1 MDLLFYLIV
10 GAVIG
15 AVCFTIGWKV
25 AIHPDIVSNERA
37 LERQKELNLEIN
49 TQEARVEILKNEK
62 EKLQQQYNETQQF
75 ISDAEKNAE
84 TIYATKCAQLEDK
97 YKQKEKELQAIQEEK
112 KESFAADIKKIED
125 DLESLKATK
134 LAAIDAARKEK
145 EITENKEA
153 YCLILPKEEERDI
166 PILREAQYKVSKPRA
181 VAMCIWSNYYLPIA
195 KEKLPKILG
204 KNDIVGIYK
213 LTNQK
218 TGECYIGQSRDIKK
232 RIYEHMRAGL
242 GVDTPSGNQLY
253 IAMQEYGLDNFS
265 IELLEE
271 CNPEELNKK
280 EKYFIELYQSNIVGY
295 NISGGNK

>member
-49 TQEARVEILKNEK
+49 TQEARIEVLKNEK

-134 LAAIDAARKEK
+134 LAAIDAARKEQ
-145 EITENKEA
+145 
-153 YCLILPKEEERDI
+153 LIKQKQEDYIDNSTLQNIADAVDKKIEDI
-166 PILREAQYKVSKPRA
+166 ESKKKKI
-181 VAMCIWSNYYLPIA
+181 VTNQVLAMQ
-195 KEKLPKILG
+195 K
-204 KNDIVGIYK
+204 K
-213 LTNQK
+213 LTQHL
-218 TGECYIGQSRDIKK
+218 S
-232 RIYEHMRAGL
+232 A
-242 GVDTPSGNQLY
+242 S
-253 IAMQEYGLDNFS
+253 
-265 IELLEE
+265 
-271 CNPEELNKK
+271 
-280 EKYFIELYQSNIVGY
+280 
-295 NISGGNK
+295 

>member
-1 MDLLFYLIV
+1 MEIIFILAIIIV
-10 GAVIG
+10 GIIAFFVG
-15 AVCFTIGWKV
+15 QKV
-25 AIHPDIVSNERA
+25 AIHPDIISNKKAIEEQRR
-37 LERQKELNLEIN
+37 LKIENN
-49 TQEARVEILKNEK
+49 TEK
-62 EKLQQQYNETQQF
+62 ERLNTLKLEQKHAKEQYQEMRQHINDIEK
-75 ISDAEKNAE
+75 DAEK
-84 TIYATKCAQLEDK
+84 IYENKIAQLEKEYQQKVTELSKREEEILNQYAADQ
-97 YKQKEKELQAIQEEK
+97 QKEKAQ
-112 KESFAADIKKIED
+112 
-125 DLESLKATK
+125 LESLKATK
-134 LAAIDAARKEK
+134 AAAIEAARKEK

-153 YCLILPKEEERDI
+153 YRLILSKEEERDI

-204 KNDIVGIYK
+204 KNDIIGIYK

-242 GVDTPSGNQLY
+242 GVDTPPGNQLY

-265 IELLEE
+265 IDLLEE